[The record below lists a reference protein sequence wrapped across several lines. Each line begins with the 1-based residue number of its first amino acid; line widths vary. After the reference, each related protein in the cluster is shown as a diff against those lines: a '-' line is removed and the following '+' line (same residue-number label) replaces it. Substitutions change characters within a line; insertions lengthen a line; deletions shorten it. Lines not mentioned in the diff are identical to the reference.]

1 MFVTN
6 QSQKNKMKNL
16 IIFLS
21 GIIFISIIF
30 YPNITN
36 SNGNGSPGGKTG
48 SIGDNGVSCTA
59 CHYAGNGN
67 GANITTNIP
76 TSGYVPGQTYTV
88 TASIQQNGIS
98 KFGFE
103 LTAEDENGQKK
114 GTFNITNT
122 VETKLTNNGSAVTHK
137 GTGTSGQSIKTWTF
151 DWTAPG
157 FATSTG
163 YVKFWGS
170 FLAANGDFTNS
181 GDIYHFD
188 TTSYSEEQTNSLF
201 EINNEISTNGNK
213 IYFNKN
219 ISKVLIYNISGKLV
233 KHKNNFN
240 NNFIDLS
247 ELNSA
252 FYIVKAVDINENY
265 TTKKIFLNQ

>member
-1 MFVTN
+1 
-6 QSQKNKMKNL
+6 MKNL
-16 IIFLS
+16 IIFFS
-21 GIIFISIIF
+21 GLIFIMIVF
-30 YPNITN
+30 YPNLTN

-48 SIGDNGVSCTA
+48 SVGDNGVSCIA

-76 TSGYVPGQTYTV
+76 ASGYIPGQTYTV
-88 TASIQQNGIS
+88 TASVEQNGIS

-114 GTFNITNT
+114 GTFTITNSMQ
-122 VETKLTNNGSAVTHK
+122 TKLTNNGSAVTHK

-181 GDIYHFD
+181 GDVYHFD
-188 TTSYSEEQTNSLF
+188 TTSYAEEQTSSIF
-201 EINNEISTNGNK
+201 EINNEVSVNRNK

-219 ISKVLIYNISGKLV
+219 ISKILIYDISGKLID
-233 KHKNNFN
+233 HKNSLSKNV
-240 NNFIDLS
+240 IDLS
-247 ELNSA
+247 DYNSA
-252 FYIVKAVDINENY
+252 FYIVKAIDIHHNY
-265 TTKKIFLNQ
+265 TTKKIFLHK

>member
-21 GIIFISIIF
+21 GLIFISIIF

-98 KFGFE
+98 KFGFA
-103 LTAEDENGQKK
+103 L
-114 GTFNITNT
+114 
-122 VETKLTNNGSAVTHK
+122 
-137 GTGTSGQSIKTWTF
+137 
-151 DWTAPG
+151 
-157 FATSTG
+157 
-163 YVKFWGS
+163 
-170 FLAANGDFTNS
+170 
-181 GDIYHFD
+181 
-188 TTSYSEEQTNSLF
+188 
-201 EINNEISTNGNK
+201 
-213 IYFNKN
+213 
-219 ISKVLIYNISGKLV
+219 SK
-233 KHKNNFN
+233 
-240 NNFIDLS
+240 
-247 ELNSA
+247 
-252 FYIVKAVDINENY
+252 
-265 TTKKIFLNQ
+265 

>member
-1 MFVTN
+1 MFVIN
-6 QSQKNKMKNL
+6 QLQKNNMKNL
-16 IIFLS
+16 IILLA
-21 GIIFISIIF
+21 GLIFTSIIF
-30 YPNITN
+30 YPNLTN

-48 SIGDNGVSCTA
+48 SIGDNGVSCTT

-76 TSGYVPGQTYTV
+76 VSGYIPGQTYTV
-88 TASIQQNGIS
+88 SASIQENGIS

-103 LTAEDENGQKK
+103 ITAEDENGQKK
-114 GTFNITNT
+114 GMFTITNS

-157 FATSTG
+157 FASSTG
-163 YVKFWGS
+163 NVKFWGS
-170 FLAANGDFTNS
+170 FLAANGDFSNN

-188 TTSYSEEQTNSLF
+188 TISYIEEQTNSIF
-201 EINNEISTNGNK
+201 EKNNEISISGNK

-219 ISKVLIYNISGKLV
+219 ISKILINDISGKLI
-233 KHKNNFN
+233 KYKNNLN
-240 NNFIDLS
+240 KNVIDLS
-247 ELNSA
+247 EYNSGI
-252 FYIVKAVDINENY
+252 YIVKAVDINENY
-265 TTKKIFLNQ
+265 TTKKIFLH